1 MTTTAASAGLPPDP
15 VGIDD
20 CWNRIG
26 VAGDQTCAR
35 LADHIHCRNCPV
47 YANAAQR
54 NLQRAVGAGY
64 KQEWAA
70 HFRQPAQDS
79 QALDASCLVFRIGRE
94 WLSLPTRLFLAV
106 APQAK
111 PHRLPHRNDRGLSGI
126 VNVGGTLYPCMSLAD
141 LLGIDDSAAAADKA
155 VAAKGGAHRHTYARL
170 LLMRWEE
177 QAYALPV
184 ADLHGIERYATA
196 AMQAPAATINKGLS
210 RFLSGVIAIGDMHVG
225 VLDAALI
232 GYQLA
237 RTLR

>member
-1 MTTTAASAGLPPDP
+1 MTTTLVNAAAAADAIE
-15 VGIDD
+15 IDD

-26 VAGDQTCAR
+26 VAGDQTCEK
-35 LADHIHCRNCPV
+35 LAEYIHCRNCPV
-47 YANAAQR
+47 YASAAQR

-70 HFRQPAQDS
+70 RFRQPAIDT

-94 WLSLPTRLFLAV
+94 WLSLPTKLFVAV
-106 APQAK
+106 APEAR
-111 PHRLPHRNDRGLSGI
+111 PHRLPHRTDRGLTGI
-126 VNVGGTLYPCMSLAD
+126 VNVGGTLYPCMSLAA
-141 LLGIDDSAAAADKA
+141 LLGIDDSEGEAPRATIQ
-155 VAAKGGAHRHTYARL
+155 RHTFARL
-170 LLMRWEE
+170 LLIRWED

-196 AMQAPAATINKGLS
+196 AVQAPAATINKGLS
-210 RFLSGVIAIGDMHVG
+210 RFLSGVISIADMHVG